1 MAAVMPI
8 TVSVVRLRRGGD
20 DVKLGGLVGG
30 LSVGMSALVQG
41 MRHHII
47 APDQAVGQDRKE
59 CEGIQK
65 TDHELNTT
73 GLYLVRQPDI
83 LSYTQRP

>member
-8 TVSVVRLRRGGD
+8 TVSV
-20 DVKLGGLVGG
+20 
-30 LSVGMSALVQG
+30 LVQG
-41 MRHHII
+41 MRHHI
-47 APDQAVGQDRKE
+47 ATPAQAVGQDRKE

-65 TDHELNTT
+65 TDHELNAT